1 MSPSTMFNAGMVTI
15 VVALIIPILA
25 GLFQLLSVQLT
36 TKINS
41 AAGSANM
48 ADNPMAG
55 SMKAMN
61 IMMPLMSVYMCWIYQ
76 QVSVCTGWQVR
87 WL

>member
-25 GLFQLLSVQLT
+25 GLFQLLSVQLNN
-36 TKINS
+36 KINS

-48 ADNPMAG
+48 ADNPYG
-55 SMKAMN
+55 RFK
-61 IMMPLMSVYMCWIYQ
+61 
-76 QVSVCTGWQVR
+76 
-87 WL
+87 